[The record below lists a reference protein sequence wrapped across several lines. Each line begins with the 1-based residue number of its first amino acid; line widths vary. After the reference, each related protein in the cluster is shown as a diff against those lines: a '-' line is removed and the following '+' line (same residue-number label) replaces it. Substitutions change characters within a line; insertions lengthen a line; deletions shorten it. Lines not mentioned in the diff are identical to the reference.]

1 MARKRKVRSRLTR
14 WSGYLAL
21 AVLCVVLVTVA
32 LVLPLRWFPPTTSA
46 FMLQDSSG
54 RVPVAYQWTDWK
66 QLGNALPL
74 AVVAAEDQKFSQH
87 SGFDLDSI
95 RDSVADYKEG
105 DGLRGASTI
114 TQQLAKNLYL
124 WPGRNFVRKGV
135 EAWLTAFIEVC
146 LPKKRILEIYL
157 NIIELAPGT
166 YGAAAA
172 SRHFFGKPPAALS
185 DTEAAL
191 LAAVLPNPKR
201 LNAGRPSPYVR
212 ERAHWIRTQMAR
224 LRREGW
230 LQTLE

>member
-1 MARKRKVRSRLTR
+1 MARKRRSRPKFTR
-14 WSGYLAL
+14 WLRYLAL
-21 AVLCVVLVTVA
+21 AALCVILLSVA

-46 FMLQDSSG
+46 FMLQDESG
-54 RVPVAYQWTDWK
+54 RVPVAYQWTDWD

-87 SGFDLDSI
+87 AGFDLDSI
-95 RDSVADYKEG
+95 RDSVADFKEG
-105 DGLRGASTI
+105 DELRGASTI

-124 WPGRNFVRKGV
+124 WPGRNFFRKGA
-135 EAWLTAFIEVC
+135 EAWLTVVIEAC

-166 YGAAAA
+166 YGAPAA
-172 SRHFFGKPPAALS
+172 SRHFFGKPPGALN

-201 LNAGRPSPYVR
+201 LNAGRPSQYVR
-212 ERAHWIRTQMAR
+212 ERARWIRTQMAR